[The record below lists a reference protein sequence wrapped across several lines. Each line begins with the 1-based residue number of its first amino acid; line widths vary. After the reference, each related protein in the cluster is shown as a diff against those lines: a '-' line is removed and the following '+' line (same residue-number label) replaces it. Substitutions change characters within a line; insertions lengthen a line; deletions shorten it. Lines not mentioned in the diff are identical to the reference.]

1 MVYFSCRYL
10 GFLWEWPDEMKVAV
24 SGENTRFRVY
34 SGFVYVLKAAVFI
47 FWRNFLLNTEVQ
59 IDRQFKFIGKIGSKI
74 TKTQMSK
81 FIWLEVTLFDKKT
94 SDKPSLMVILSK
106 YKAII

>member
-1 MVYFSCRYL
+1 MVHFSCRYR

-24 SGENTRFRVY
+24 TEENTWFRVY
-34 SGFVYVLKAAVFI
+34 SGFVYVLKAPVFL
-47 FWRNFLLNTEVQ
+47 FRRNFLLTTEVQ
-59 IDRQFKFIGKIGSKI
+59 IHRQFKFIGKIGSTI

-94 SDKPSLMVILSK
+94 SGKPSLVVILSK
-106 YKAII
+106 YKGIV